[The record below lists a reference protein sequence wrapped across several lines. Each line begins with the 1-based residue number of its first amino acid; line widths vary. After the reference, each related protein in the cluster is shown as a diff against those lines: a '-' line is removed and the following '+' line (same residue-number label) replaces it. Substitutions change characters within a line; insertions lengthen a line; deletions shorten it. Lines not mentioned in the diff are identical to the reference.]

1 MAYYTSGMK
10 STLID
15 PVIDLDQNRVEFRLQ
30 PNSLYSSDIKLL
42 NFGVFQTENS
52 QAGNRLNT
60 LAGSWGCVKN
70 IYLTDNG
77 TTLDQ
82 LLDANVY
89 MAFKK
94 YNTKMARARNV
105 DRYTTG
111 NSVGGVVDSNQLVD
125 AGTQPESQVIS
136 DTAGASTQSFLSLR
150 EALPILRNMSYLP
163 TGLFTD
169 LKIVVEY
176 ETGLKKLIEDTG
188 SNVKVANLPNPLIR
202 VDEITNM
209 EAVKQ
214 ITSEFRGVAFN
225 CYERDVVGIPFTPAK
240 TGEDKTNVSSSL
252 IKGFDNKYINRLWC
266 GLYTENI
273 KALELGGA
281 DSGLMSWGGALAP
294 VKALNA
300 RWQVVV
306 NGANV
311 LVGNGVQR
319 SNEVLGLLVDTYGE
333 CSPPLGATGIGY
345 VSVFGDLTTDDMYSY
360 AKAGWFAVPIQ
371 QYISQL
377 QVNLEYTSSFNESA
391 GDDSY
396 ITLDK
401 FNTAYTMY
409 AWAECKK
416 SLAVKGNSYVVGYS

>member
-42 NFGVFQTENS
+42 NFGVFESANTR
-52 QAGNRLNT
+52 AGNRLNT

-94 YNTKMARARNV
+94 YNTKMEKARCV

-111 NSVGGVVDSNQLVD
+111 NAVGNIVDGDQLVS
-125 AGTQPESQVIS
+125 AGTEPNSQSINA
-136 DTAGASTQSFLSLR
+136 TPGASTQSFLSLR

-188 SNVKVANLPNPLIR
+188 GDVAVANLPNPLIR

-225 CYERDVVGIPFTPAK
+225 CYERDVVGIPFVAAK
-240 TGEDKTNVSSSL
+240 SGTDETNVSSSL

-266 GLYTENI
+266 GLYTENTT
-273 KALELGGA
+273 ALELGGA
-281 DSGLMSWGGALAP
+281 DTGLMSWGGALAP
-294 VKALNA
+294 VKAINA

-306 NGANV
+306 NGGNV

-333 CSPPLGATGIGY
+333 CSPPLGATGIGL
-345 VSVFGDLTTDDMYSY
+345 VSNAGDLTKDDMYSY

-377 QVNLEYTSSFNESA
+377 QVNLEYTSSFNESK

-396 ITLDK
+396 LSLNK
-401 FNTAYTMY
+401 FNTPYTMY

-416 SLAVKGNSYVVGYS
+416 SLAVKGNSYIVGYS